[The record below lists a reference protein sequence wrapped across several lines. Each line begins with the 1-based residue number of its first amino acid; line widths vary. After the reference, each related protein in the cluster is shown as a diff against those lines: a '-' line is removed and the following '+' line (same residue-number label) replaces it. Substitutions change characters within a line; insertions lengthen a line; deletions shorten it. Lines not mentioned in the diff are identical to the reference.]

1 MARKLSGALLILSF
15 ALPSMRNTILLF
27 FSILSFGVFSQE
39 KPADFAAPLDIP
51 LYLAGNFAE
60 LRSNHFHTG
69 IDIKTQGVEGQ
80 RVLAAEEGKVSRISV
95 SPYGYGLALYI
106 EHPNGYTTVYGH
118 LQKFNDEIGRV
129 VRAKQY
135 EEESFRV
142 DFAPDEELKVEK
154 GELIALSG
162 NTGGSGGPHLH
173 FEIRRT
179 ADSHPLNPLKFGF
192 DIKDDIA
199 PRIRGVRFHPLSDT
213 TLVNGKHEAVSLVVQ
228 GSTGKYNLKAGSQ
241 IKVYG
246 AFGMSIHSLDYLNGY
261 PNKCGLY
268 EVHLSVDGETVC
280 RQQFNELDFATT
292 RHINAYKAY
301 DVYRTNGWHYHK
313 SFIVQGNELEIYLP
327 ETKNRGVI
335 DFREAGTHQVNYVVK
350 DAYENISTLDF
361 SFETLAEPNGAL
373 PEAKPYDAYFSYD
386 QENTFTYPEEFEVI
400 IPKGALY
407 NDLKLNF
414 GREMPKADL
423 LSARYT
429 LHNDMVPLDDYIE
442 IGIKAADIPDELRN
456 QVLAAR
462 YSTTGAASYITGNW
476 EGDDF
481 EFKSKSF
488 GKFALV
494 ADSIAPELTPL
505 TRTSGSISNSTVLR
519 FKISDDRSGI
529 ATYNAYLN
537 GKWVLTAYEPK
548 AKTISVIFEG
558 TNPQPS
564 GNELRIEVTDA
575 VGNKTEKGYS
585 F

>member
-1 MARKLSGALLILSF
+1 MRNTFILLFTILSF
-15 ALPSMRNTILLF
+15 HA
-27 FSILSFGVFSQE
+27 FGQQDE
-39 KPADFAAPLDIP
+39 LADFAAPLDIQ
-51 LYLAGNFAE
+51 LYLSGNFAE
-60 LRSNHFHTG
+60 LRRNHFHTG

-80 RVLAAEEGKVSRISV
+80 RVLAAEKGKVSRISV

-118 LQKFNDEIGRV
+118 LKNFNDDIERV
-129 VRAKQY
+129 VRKKQY

-142 DFAPDEELKVEK
+142 DFAPEEELLVEK

-192 DIKDDIA
+192 DIKDDIS

-213 TLVNGKHEAVSLVVQ
+213 TLINGKPEAVSMVVH
-228 GSTGKYNLKAGSQ
+228 GSNGKYHLKAGSTFN
-241 IKVYG
+241 VYG
-246 AFGMSIHSLDYLNGY
+246 AFGMSVHSLDYLNGY

-280 RQQFNELDFATT
+280 RQQFDELDFATT

-301 DVYRTNGWHYHK
+301 DVYRTNSWHYHK
-313 SFIVQGNELEIYLP
+313 SYIEPGNELEIYLP
-327 ETKNRGVI
+327 ETKNQGVI
-335 DFREAGTHQVNYVVK
+335 DIEKAGMHQANYVVK

-373 PEAKPYDAYFSYD
+373 PQAKPYDAYFHYD
-386 QENTFTYPEEFEVI
+386 QENTFTYPEEFEVVV
-400 IPKGALY
+400 PKGALY
-407 NDLKLNF
+407 QDFKLNF
-414 GREMPKADL
+414 GREMPKTGL

-429 LHNDMVPLDDYIE
+429 LHNDLVPLDDYIE
-442 IGIKAADIPDELRN
+442 IGITAPDTPVELRDN
-456 QVLAAR
+456 VLAVE
-462 YSTTGAASYITGNW
+462 YSTAGYASYITGNW
-476 EGDDF
+476 EGDRF

-488 GKFALV
+488 GKFALA
-494 ADSIAPELTPL
+494 ADSVAPELRPL
-505 TRTSGSISNSTVLR
+505 TRTSGSLSNSTVLR

-529 ATYNAYLN
+529 GAYNAYLN

-558 TNPQPS
+558 TDPQPS
-564 GNELRIEVTDA
+564 GNELRVEIKDA
-575 VGNKTEKGYS
+575 VGNTVERVYT

>member
-1 MARKLSGALLILSF
+1 
-15 ALPSMRNTILLF
+15 MRNTILLF
-27 FSILSFGVFSQE
+27 FSALSFGVFGQE
-39 KPADFAAPLDIP
+39 NLADFAAPLDIP

-80 RVLAAEEGKVSRISV
+80 KVLAAEEGKVSRISV

-118 LQKFNDEIGRV
+118 LKKFNDEIAAV
-129 VRAKQY
+129 VKEKQY

-142 DFAPDEELKVEK
+142 DFAPDEEIKLER

-213 TLVNGKHEAVSLVVQ
+213 TLINGKNEAVSMVVQ
-228 GSTGKYNLKAGSQ
+228 GASGKYHLKSGSEF
-241 IKVYG
+241 KVYG
-246 AFGMSIHSLDYLNGY
+246 AFGMSVHSLDYLNGY

-268 EVHLSVDGETVC
+268 EVHLSVDEETIC
-280 RQQFNELDFATT
+280 RQQFDELDFATT

-301 DVYRTNGWHYHK
+301 DVYRKNRWHYHK
-313 SFIVQGNELEIYLP
+313 SFIEPGNELEIYLP

-335 DFREAGTHQVNYVVK
+335 NIKTAGSHQVNYVVK

-386 QENTFTYPEEFEVI
+386 QENNFTYPEEFDVI

-407 NDLKLNF
+407 KDLKLNF
-414 GREMPKADL
+414 GREMPKPDL

-442 IGIKAADIPDELRN
+442 IGITAADIPNILRD

-462 YSTTGAASYITGNW
+462 YSTTGSASYITGDW
-476 EGDDF
+476 QGDQF

-494 ADSIAPELTPL
+494 ADSVAPELRPL
-505 TRTSGSISNSTVLR
+505 TRTSGSLSNSTVLR

-529 ATYNAYLN
+529 GTYNAYLN
-537 GKWVLTAYEPK
+537 EKWVLTAYEPK

-558 TNPQPS
+558 TNPLPS
-564 GNELRIEVTDA
+564 GNELRIELKDA
-575 VGNKTEKGYS
+575 VGNKTEKVYS